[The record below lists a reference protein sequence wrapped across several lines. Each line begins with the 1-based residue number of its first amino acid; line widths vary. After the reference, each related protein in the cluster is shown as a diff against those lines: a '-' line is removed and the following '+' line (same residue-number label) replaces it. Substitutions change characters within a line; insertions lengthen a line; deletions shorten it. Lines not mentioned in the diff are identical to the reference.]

1 MNMKHEIDPIAL
13 KTLLEIALQLKNIS
27 LTINLTIKP
36 ESLDKLE
43 GIVKGTIFWKGDK

>member
-1 MNMKHEIDPIAL
+1 MNVKHEVDPIAL
-13 KTLLEIALQLKNIS
+13 KALLETALQLKNIN

-36 ESLDKLE
+36 ESLEKLE